1 MNTLTELYR
10 ITDDNLRLR
19 QKFLQ
24 LSDDEV
30 KLLRR
35 LAGWA
40 DKVADSM
47 AKDFYDYQFSF
58 QPAREF
64 FEAYAK
70 EHNIPMEKLR
80 PRLEKT
86 QAQYFRDIFEA
97 AQSEA
102 GFGEAYFER
111 RLIIG
116 KRHNIINLPQ
126 KWYFG
131 SYILYQKLVR
141 KYLRKHFWYN
151 LPLWMRA
158 EQVIAAVF
166 NYDMQAVA
174 DAFFYDYLQ
183 SIGMDLAQV
192 KVTDPKRQ
200 DLSEYYLAL
209 KLNLRNVV
217 VQTLK
222 TSRELAEASRQLTLA
237 AEQTNVASAQIA
249 ETLEHAAMAVQ
260 SQSSEIEHATNIVE
274 QVSRAIDGVAQ
285 GAQEQASAAART
297 ASVTSALAE
306 NVEEV
311 AATAR
316 AGAEASANSAEA
328 ARSGAAT
335 IERVV
340 VGMQNIKVTVDQ
352 LAERIQEMGDR
363 SKQIGAIVETIDDI
377 ASQTNLLAL
386 NAAIEA
392 ARAGEHGK
400 GFAVVADEVRKLAE
414 KSAEA
419 AGEIGNLIQG
429 IQHTVTEAVV
439 AMEEGS
445 QAVAAGAAEADQAG
459 EVLKTIL
466 ANVVSVNEQMERIA
480 VSADQMN
487 SAAGELVEAMETVSA
502 VIEENTA
509 ATQEMA
515 ASSAEVMDSIQKV
528 ADVSRQ
534 NEGMAQ
540 DISAATQEMSAEM
553 DEVTGHAKNLQKI
566 VQALDTVVQQFKL
579 NDDAS
584 VSKLGNGRS
593 NGASGAH
600 RPAASSR
607 SSLPPQPTPHY
618 RPPSKQPTPA
628 VPKPQS
634 KHFTPSPASVSKPAA
649 KMTAVPAKENFKQ
662 GNRYVWTEALST
674 GEPAI
679 DEHHKTLIDTI
690 NDLLQAMHTGKGK
703 DHIEEILADMAE
715 YVNMHFGY
723 EEECMEK
730 YHCPVAAAN
739 KEAHDKFVDTF
750 DAFWEEFR
758 RTGPTAELAIKVQ
771 KELGDWLINHIAG
784 IDTGLSTC
792 IH

>member
-1 MNTLTELYR
+1 MNSLTELYR

-19 QKFLQ
+19 QNFLQ
-24 LSDDEV
+24 LSGDDV

-40 DKVADSM
+40 DKVADPM

-58 QPAREF
+58 QPSREF

-70 EHNIPMEKLR
+70 EHGIPMERLR

-97 AQSEA
+97 AQSEE

-111 RLIIG
+111 RLVIG

-131 SYILYQKLVR
+131 SYVLYQKLVR

-151 LPLWMRA
+151 LPLWARA
-158 EQVIAAVF
+158 ERVIAAVF

-192 KVTDPKRQ
+192 NVADPKRE

-209 KLNLRNVV
+209 KLNLRGVV
-217 VQTLK
+217 EQTLK

-237 AEQTNVASAQIA
+237 AEQTNIASIQIA
-249 ETLEHAAMAVQ
+249 ETLEQASMAVQ
-260 SQSSEIEHATNIVE
+260 SQSSEIEHATTIVG

-316 AGAEASANSAEA
+316 AGAAASANSADA
-328 ARSGAAT
+328 ARSGAET

-340 VGMQNIKVTVDQ
+340 DGMKNIKMTVDQ

-419 AGEIGNLIQG
+419 AGEIGTLIQG

-439 AMEEGS
+439 AMEDGS
-445 QAVAAGAAEADQAG
+445 RAVAEGAAEADQAG

-466 ANVVSVNEQMERIA
+466 ANVVAVNEQMEQIA
-480 VSADQMN
+480 ASADQMN
-487 SAAGELVEAMETVSA
+487 NAAGELVEAMETVSA

-515 ASSAEVMDSIQKV
+515 ASSAEVMDSIQRV
-528 ADVSRQ
+528 AEVSRQ
-534 NEGMAQ
+534 NEDMSQ

-566 VQALDTVVQQFKL
+566 VQELDAVVKQFKL

-584 VSKLGNGRS
+584 VMKGRNGNGT
-593 NGASGAH
+593 NGSR
-600 RPAASSR
+600 RPATAAR
-607 SSLPPQPTPHY
+607 SPLPPKPHSLPPQP
-618 RPPSKQPTPA
+618 
-628 VPKPQS
+628 PKPASMPRTRYAAPQ
-634 KHFTPSPASVSKPAA
+634 PASKPAT
-649 KMTAVPAKENFKQ
+649 TAVAAPASQNPESSNQ
-662 GNRYVWTEALST
+662 YVWTEALST
-674 GEPAI
+674 GEPTI
-679 DEHHKTLIDTI
+679 DEHHKKLIESI
-690 NDLLQAMHTGKGK
+690 NNLLDAMSTGKGK
-703 DHIEEILADMAE
+703 DHIEEILTDMAE

-723 EEECMEK
+723 EEDCMEK

-739 KEAHDKFVDTF
+739 KNAHDKFVETF
-750 DAFWEEFR
+750 DRFWEEFR
-758 RTGPTAELAIKVQ
+758 HTGPSSALAMKVK
-771 KELGDWLINHIAG
+771 KELGDWLVNHIAG
-784 IDTGLSTC
+784 IDTKLSTC

>member
-1 MNTLTELYR
+1 MNALTELYR
-10 ITDDNLRLR
+10 ITDDNLQLR
-19 QKFLQ
+19 REYLQ
-24 LSDDEV
+24 LSESDV

-40 DKVADSM
+40 DKIADSM

-70 EHNIPMEKLR
+70 EHSIPMERLR

-97 AQSEA
+97 AKSED
-102 GFGEAYFER
+102 GFGKAYFER
-111 RLIIG
+111 RLVIG

-131 SYILYQKLVR
+131 SYVLYQKLVR

-151 LPLWMRA
+151 LPLWARA

-192 KVTDPKRQ
+192 KVADPKRE

-237 AEQTNVASAQIA
+237 AEQTNIASVQIA
-249 ETLEHAAMAVQ
+249 ETLEQAAMAVQ
-260 SQSSEIEHATNIVE
+260 SQSSEIEHATAIVE

-285 GAQEQASAAART
+285 GAQEQASAASRT

-328 ARSGAAT
+328 ARSGAET

-340 VGMQNIKVTVDQ
+340 SGMQNIKMTVDQ

-419 AGEIGNLIQG
+419 AGEIGTLIQG

-439 AMEEGS
+439 AMEDGS
-445 QAVAAGAAEADQAG
+445 RAVAEGAAEADQAG

-466 ANVVSVNEQMERIA
+466 ANVVAVNEQMEQIA
-480 VSADQMN
+480 ASADQMN

-515 ASSAEVMDSIQKV
+515 ASSAEVMDSIQRV

-534 NEGMAQ
+534 NEDMAQ

-553 DEVTGHAKNLQKI
+553 DEVTGHAKNLHKI
-566 VQALDTVVQQFKL
+566 VQALDVVVQQFKL

-584 VSKLGNGRS
+584 VSSVGNGGA
-593 NGASGAH
+593 NGANGARRPMTSRPTTASKPRPVSVSSPKPNSEPQH
-600 RPAASSR
+600 KRQFPTPSAPSQPVKTAVATPAA
-607 SSLPPQPTPHY
+607 QD
-618 RPPSKQPTPA
+618 
-628 VPKPQS
+628 
-634 KHFTPSPASVSKPAA
+634 
-649 KMTAVPAKENFKQ
+649 FKQ
-662 GNRYVWTEALST
+662 NNQYVWSEALAT
-674 GEPAI
+674 GEPVV
-679 DEHHKTLIDTI
+679 DEHHKSLIASI
-690 NDLLQAMHTGKGK
+690 NKLLQAITDGKGK
-703 DHIEEILADMAE
+703 DYIEDILADMAE

-739 KEAHDKFVDTF
+739 KNAHDKFVETF
-750 DAFWEEFR
+750 DRFWEEFR
-758 RTGPTAELAIKVQ
+758 RTGATADLAQKVQ
-771 KELGDWLINHIAG
+771 VELGDWLINHIAG
-784 IDTGLSTC
+784 VDAGLSTC